1 MLEILIG
8 VVIAGIYVVPGILAQ
23 SRGHPR
29 AISISVLNLFA
40 GWTIIGWMGALVWAL
55 LPKRV
60 AESGLPELA
69 PMHQCHQCGR
79 MQLAD
84 QYPCLSC
91 GRSPFND

>member
-79 MQLAD
+79 MQRLTTEPG
-84 QYPCLSC
+84 YPWS
-91 GRSPFND
+91 RS